1 MKNYNA
7 EIYIRCGHGRHG
19 ASYHGLTTMEITA
32 NNKKEA
38 KEIVKELM
46 QDYEFIS
53 DPITG
58 YVDKAGRYDLT
69 IDLTEIK

>member
-7 EIYIRCGHGRHG
+7 EVYISFGHGRHG

-32 NNKKEA
+32 NNKKDA
-38 KEIVKELM
+38 KEIAKRFLE
-46 QDYEFIS
+46 DYEWEENGM
-53 DPITG
+53 TH
-58 YVDKAGRYDLT
+58 KASWYNLT